1 MNKRVRVVVHGRVHG
16 VGFRAYT
23 QATAAGMGLTGYVR
37 NRDDGTVEIEAEGA
51 ASQIDRLVAWC
62 RTGPS
67 MARVD
72 TLEVEESAPTGEW
85 QEFSVRY

>member
-1 MNKRVRVVVHGRVHG
+1 MNRRVRIVVHGRVQG

-37 NRDDGTVEIEAEGA
+37 NRDDGTVEIEVEGPE
-51 ASQIDRLVAWC
+51 SQIDRLVTWC
-62 RTGPS
+62 RTGPT

-72 TLEVEESAPTGEW
+72 MVEAEDSKPTGEW